1 MNYIF
6 QIRERGLCSE
16 LNSLLGFYE
25 SIIDT
30 DCHVYID
37 ADQSQYFKT
46 VSIYDVFKFPDIFVD
61 TPQPDSKIIRSRQWS
76 RAASTKYKTKLTKLQ
91 CSELFSYTNH
101 FQNRLDKN
109 IKQLSL
115 PLNYNCFH
123 IRRGDKVNEKL
134 AHTSGAKRGESLRFE
149 VADYIHAANSS
160 SVDIDNLFIMTDD
173 FKCIQELREFLLEHQ
188 DSYTIFSLVKRGQ
201 DGNSTLLDLRNKK
214 KFSEQELVQFFAEME
229 IAKHSNTFVG
239 TRTSNV
245 YRYIM
250 NTCTTNTKFVSLD

>member
-1 MNYIF
+1 MNYIY
-6 QIRERGLCSE
+6 QITKRGLCSE

-30 DCHVYID
+30 DCQVYIN

-61 TPQPDSKIIRSRQWS
+61 TPQPDSKIISSQQWTKS
-76 RAASTKYKTKLTKLQ
+76 ALTKYKTKLTKLQ

-134 AHTSGAKRGESLRFE
+134 SHTSGQKQGESLRFE
-149 VADYIHAANSS
+149 LADYIHAVNSF

-173 FKCIQELREFLLEHQ
+173 FKCIQESKEFLLEHQ
-188 DSYTIFSLVKRGQ
+188 DSYKIFSLVKRGQ
-201 DGNSTLLDLRNKK
+201 DGHSTLLDLQNKK
-214 KFSEQELVQFFAEME
+214 KFSEQELVQFFTEME
-229 IAKHSNTFVG
+229 IAKHSNIFVG

-245 YRYIM
+245 YRYIL
-250 NTCTTNTKFVSLD
+250 NTCTTNTKFISLD